1 MMRINKP
8 TYTSFYIDR
17 NFEFI
22 LIQIYQCYQ
31 RMLKDYPFIENN
43 ENKIRNRLCKDYLNN
58 QIIVDEL
65 KLNNFAFEIE
75 SGIVDDNYKEIG
87 YADIKVIN
95 LKERAGSVNANYI
108 IECKRLDNSSVLN
121 KAYINEGVNRFV
133 DEKYPT
139 YYKVNGMI
147 GFIVK
152 SSFFKNFT
160 QYQFI
165 PDFQYSYKSDHIIKR
180 GEKITLYHLALDF
193 SSKIKKSP

>member
-1 MMRINKP
+1 MRINKP

-95 LKERAGSVNANYI
+95 LK
-108 IECKRLDNSSVLN
+108 
-121 KAYINEGVNRFV
+121 
-133 DEKYPT
+133 
-139 YYKVNGMI
+139 
-147 GFIVK
+147 
-152 SSFFKNFT
+152 
-160 QYQFI
+160 
-165 PDFQYSYKSDHIIKR
+165 
-180 GEKITLYHLALDF
+180 
-193 SSKIKKSP
+193 